1 MAVTITTFFQ
11 PVAAPLLLIQWTQE
25 QGKKKPKHWLGRPW
39 KVTAVNDGMI
49 HASDNEQEP
58 MEEPTCDN
66 VQKPKLL
73 YTVKQK
79 NRIVADTKN
88 HFIADVQHFFSV
100 LRTSM
105 YQQTDGRQLFTVW
118 HTQQVR
124 HQEGSR

>member
-1 MAVTITTFFQ
+1 
-11 PVAAPLLLIQWTQE
+11 
-25 QGKKKPKHWLGRPW
+25 
-39 KVTAVNDGMI
+39 
-49 HASDNEQEP
+49 

-79 NRIVADTKN
+79 NRIVADIKN
-88 HFIADVQHFFSV
+88 HFIADVHYFFSV

-105 YQQTDGRQLFTVW
+105 YQQTDGRQLFTVR
-118 HTQQVR
+118 HIQQVR